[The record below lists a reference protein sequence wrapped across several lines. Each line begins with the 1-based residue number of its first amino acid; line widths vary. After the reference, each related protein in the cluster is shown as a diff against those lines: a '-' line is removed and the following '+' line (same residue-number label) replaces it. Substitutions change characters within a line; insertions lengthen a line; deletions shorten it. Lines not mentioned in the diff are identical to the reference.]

1 MGLMDKVKPLASQLA
16 QKTQEKA
23 TEGKAKLDQVQAARR
38 GDALLRNLGA
48 TVYAHRT
55 GRGTGDQEAKVNQ
68 LVSDISAHEQAND
81 LNLAG
86 NRFQPPSQRQGPD
99 GGAQYNE
106 ADTSASVPEQ
116 PGAAPQETDPG
127 FASDE
132 GMQQQPP
139 DQEDGPI
146 V

>member
-16 QKTQEKA
+16 QKTQSAA

-48 TVYAHRT
+48 TVYADRT
-55 GRGTGDQEAKVNQ
+55 GRGSGDSQGKIDR
-68 LVSDISAHEQAND
+68 LVSDISAHEQSNG

-86 NRFQPPSQRQGPD
+86 NRFQPPAQRQAPD
-99 GGAQYNE
+99 GGTRYSAE
-106 ADTSASVPEQ
+106 DTSASVPEQ
-116 PGAAPQETDPG
+116 PGAAPPETEAG
-127 FASDE
+127 FAPDE
-132 GMQQQPP
+132 GTQPP
-139 DQEDGPI
+139 PDEDEGPI